1 MENKNYDLSPLNEF
15 FNTQMRSAE
24 PANSLAKLM
33 FNYASCTENTEQ
45 DVFRYDVGTLA
56 QLYDVV
62 IEIGT
67 KAGEI
72 PFKH

>member
-15 FNTQMRSAE
+15 FNTQMRPAE
-24 PANSLAKLM
+24 LANSLAKLM

-45 DVFRYDVGTLA
+45 DVFRYDVGMLA
-56 QLYDVV
+56 QLYVV

-72 PFKH
+72 HV